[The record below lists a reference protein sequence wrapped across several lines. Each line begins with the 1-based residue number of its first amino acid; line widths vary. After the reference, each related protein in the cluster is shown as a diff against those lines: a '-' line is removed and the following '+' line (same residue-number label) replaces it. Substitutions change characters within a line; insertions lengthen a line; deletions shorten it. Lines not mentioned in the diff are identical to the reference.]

1 MSVGNAKVIV
11 DKEMRNEMNKEQD
24 FQINA
29 NGFVV
34 LDARDG
40 YRQDN
45 RLWFGKCSE
54 CGDDVTNSAL
64 DGIWQ
69 HRLILAQ
76 SGLSTTSRQ
85 IDYCPKT
92 K

>member
-1 MSVGNAKVIV
+1 
-11 DKEMRNEMNKEQD
+11 MNKEQD
-24 FQINA
+24 FRVNA

-34 LDARDG
+34 LDAHDG

-54 CGDDVTNSAL
+54 CGEMVTNSAL

-69 HRLILAQ
+69 HELITNAEYHADGRLF
-76 SGLSTTSRQ
+76 TKTSRQ